1 MKILVLNCGSS
12 SIKYQLINIDANN
25 NSTVMAK
32 GLLER
37 IGLEMGEFTHK
48 YNGEKYYEQTPIADH
63 TAGIKMVLK
72 ALTDPKMG
80 VIKDL
85 KEIEAVGN
93 RVAHGGELFKA
104 SALVNDDVIEK
115 IKSLMELAPLH
126 TPGNLA
132 GIYAMREVLPNVP
145 QAVVFDTAFHQTL
158 PPKSFLYGLPYEYY
172 QKYHLRRYGFHGTS
186 HGFVAEKA
194 AKMIG
199 KDWKDLKI
207 ISCHLGSG
215 ASIAAIDHGK
225 SVDTTMGLTAL
236 EGLIMGSR
244 PGDIDPGAVLYIVE
258 KELAEGKTMKDITN
272 IFYKKSGLVG
282 ISGGKQDMRDIRAG
296 RDAGDERSTYAFD
309 MFAQRVKRY
318 IGGYMAEMGGC
329 DILLFTGG
337 IGENAWFMRHPIL
350 ENMECLGIKV
360 DMALNDKIMGE
371 DAVISTPDSKVTTI
385 VVTTDEEYVIAM
397 DTMNLVLGK
406 EFRIG
411 ILL

>member
-48 YNGEKYYEQTPIADH
+48 YNGQKYYEQTPIADH

-72 ALTDPKMG
+72 ALTDPEMG

-104 SALVNDDVIEK
+104 SALVNDEVIEK

-236 EGLIMGSR
+236 EGLVMGSR
-244 PGDIDPGAVLYIVE
+244 PGDVDPGAVLYIVE

-272 IFYKKSGLVG
+272 VFYKKSGLVG

-296 RDAGDERSTYAFD
+296 RDAGDERCTYAFD

-406 EFRIG
+406 
-411 ILL
+411 